1 MNKRIDVIQAIIE
14 PAIQKWGDIFRTKD
28 SLGAEAADQL
38 FMGPSGITDL
48 KWSLKLIEDLEG
60 TVVRDIYKAYLQKR
74 KAEQGGTARTA
85 NTWLR
90 ERVQWFREM
99 LSSFPVPLHMIRN
112 EESRLAVA
120 DDWARQTRNI
130 LNAATNQ
137 QTESQDPEQLFNL
150 MREPADL
157 WGFVPKM
164 PSDSDDKSRLEWIA
178 DVLVRFID
186 EEWWARKINRAWDRY
201 TEHAAILTGKVR
213 RGVSPYISNRNL
225 NIYRTRKA
233 AAKRWM
239 QQMLVVNPEYQIEIS
254 LEDAVNSSVSNPKN
268 RRHELMVR
276 MRGFEDLASEM
287 NYIGLFVTWTS
298 PSKYHSWKQASNGRV
313 VENKKYKG
321 SMPHETQKY
330 LCKLWSRCRAEMA
343 RKDIRVFGFRVAEPH
358 HDGTPHW
365 HMLVFVHPDQLC
377 ELISIMQRYAL
388 TDDKDEL
395 VRTRTSF
402 MKTCPA
408 FTDISARFDWKI
420 MDPQEGGATGYI
432 AKYIAKNLDGH
443 AVGDDWEAETPAE
456 EGAVSAGAW
465 SCWHGIRQFQQI
477 GGPGV
482 SVWRELRRLKEPEG
496 PSRDQVLEHIR
507 HAADKGNWRG
517 YVSLMGGPV
526 LPRAERPVH
535 LFNIVKESASKYGE
549 DIKKIMGVFGLIE
562 TRQSR
567 LDGWEL
573 SRHGLDERERLGS
586 IDRQGDAVT
595 GQAEGAAPWSSDN
608 NCTINEISRADQK
621 LAEHFERLDL
631 DYWEIT
637 KLKEGCIL
645 KHCGQYIR
653 IRNGMLLVSDHH
665 PTMQGVLDPID
676 VQFENELKKETSKRL
691 KMEAWQVL
699 ENGLDIYK
707 WLEPMREQDQDVAL
721 EHINKFLYD
730 MELEEEWLENAAKYG
745 NRYMLR

>member
-28 SLGAEAADQL
+28 SQGAESADKL
-38 FMGPSGITDL
+38 FIGNSGFTDL
-48 KWSLKLIEDLEG
+48 KWSLKLVEGLDG
-60 TVVRDIYKAYLQKR
+60 TVVREVYRKYLELR
-74 KAEQGGTARTA
+74 KAEQSGTARTA

-90 ERVQWFREM
+90 ERVQWFTEM
-99 LSSFPVPLHMIRN
+99 LSEFPVPLHLIRN
-112 EESRLAVA
+112 EECRLAVA
-120 DDWARQTRNI
+120 DDWARQTRSI
-130 LNAATNQ
+130 FETATNQ
-137 QTESQDPEQLFNL
+137 QTEPQDPKALFKLMSAPAEQ
-150 MREPADL
+150 
-157 WGFVPKM
+157 WGFVPTM
-164 PSDSDDKSRLEWIA
+164 PDFRDEESQNKWMA
-178 DVLVRFID
+178 AVLVRFID
-186 EEWWARKINRAWDRY
+186 EEWWARKINKAWDLY
-201 TEHAAILTGKVR
+201 TEHTAILTGKVR
-213 RGVSPYISNRNL
+213 RGVSPYISNKNL
-225 NIYRTRKA
+225 SIYRNRKV

-239 QQMLVVNPEYQIEIS
+239 QQMMVVNPDHQIEIS
-254 LEDAVNSSVSNPKN
+254 LEDAVNASVSNPEN

-276 MRGFEDLASEM
+276 MRGFEDLATEL

-298 PSKYHSWKQASNGRV
+298 PSKFHSWKQAANGRT
-313 VENKKYKG
+313 VENQKYKG
-321 SMPHETQKY
+321 STPQETQRY
-330 LCKLWSRCRAEMA
+330 LCKLWSRCRSEMA
-343 RKDIRVFGFRVAEPH
+343 RKDIRIFGFRVAEPH

-365 HMLVFVHPDQLC
+365 HMLVFVHPEQLC
-377 ELISIMQRYAL
+377 ELISIMQHYAL

-420 MDPQEGGATGYI
+420 MDPKEGGATGYI

-477 GGPGV
+477 GGASV

-608 NCTINEISRADQK
+608 NCTQPENNCAKQE
-621 LAEHFERLDL
+621 LAKHFERLDL
-631 DYWEIT
+631 DEWEIT

-645 KHCGQYIR
+645 KHSGQYIR

-707 WLEPMREQDQDVAL
+707 WIEHMREQDQDVAL

-730 MELEEEWLENAAKYG
+730 MELEEELLENAAKYG
-745 NRYMLR
+745 SRYSLK